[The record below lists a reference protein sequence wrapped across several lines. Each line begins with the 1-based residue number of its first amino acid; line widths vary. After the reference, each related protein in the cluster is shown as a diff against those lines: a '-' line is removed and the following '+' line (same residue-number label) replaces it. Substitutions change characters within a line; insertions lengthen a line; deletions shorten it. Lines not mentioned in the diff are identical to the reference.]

1 MKQHQK
7 ALVMKK
13 ETINKRKISKT
24 LNELKLVKNI
34 NKNSESFLEVSP
46 VQKQV
51 PPSHK
56 LQDHV
61 YE

>member
-1 MKQHQK
+1 
-7 ALVMKK
+7 MKK

-51 PPSHK
+51 TPSHK

>member
-1 MKQHQK
+1 
-7 ALVMKK
+7 MKK

-56 LQDHV
+56 LQNHV